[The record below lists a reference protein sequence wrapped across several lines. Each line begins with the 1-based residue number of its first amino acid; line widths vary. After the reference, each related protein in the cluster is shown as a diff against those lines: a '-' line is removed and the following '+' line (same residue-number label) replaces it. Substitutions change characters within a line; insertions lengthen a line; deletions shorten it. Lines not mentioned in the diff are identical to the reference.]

1 MRGIFLASSPMHIE
15 LPKEHGQARASVF
28 SSGLSGS
35 DACLTDQ
42 DVRAA
47 ARGCHQDDT
56 HARRVKSKGIQGAAL
71 KKANRMVV
79 TNRCYSAVMQRA
91 KLS

>member
-1 MRGIFLASSPMHIE
+1 MQIE
-15 LPKEHGQARASVF
+15 LPKEHGQTRASVF

-35 DACLTDQ
+35 YACLKDE

-56 HARRVKSKGIQGAAL
+56 HAKMGQVEGIQGAAL

-79 TNRCYSAVMQRA
+79 TNRCSSAVMQCA